1 MVNNISECV
10 KSISIA
16 TAYITMMRKT
26 TRLQIGVGLALVELQ
41 DVEKV
46 SLLQEGGLQGG
57 RLEFGYVVGKGDN
70 IVGKMS
76 SVRQKKPFDCVLSF
90 TDDDYVA
97 LYPVLVDQS
106 SYCSEDIAF
115 WRENPQYF
123 VFPRT

>member
-1 MVNNISECV
+1 MINNVSECV

-26 TRLQIGVGLALVELQ
+26 TRLQIGIGLAFVELQ

-46 SLLQEGGLQGG
+46 PLLQEGGLQGG

-90 TDDDYVA
+90 TDDDQVS

-106 SYCSEDIAF
+106 SYRSEDIAF
-115 WRENPQYF
+115 RGENPQYL
-123 VFPRT
+123 VFPRA

>member
-1 MVNNISECV
+1 MINNVSECV

-46 SLLQEGGLQGG
+46 PLLQEGGLQGS
-57 RLEFGYVVGKGDN
+57 RLEFGYVVGEGDN

-76 SVRQKKPFDCVLSF
+76 SVRQKKPFDRILSF
-90 TDDDYVA
+90 TDDD
-97 LYPVLVDQS
+97 
-106 SYCSEDIAF
+106 
-115 WRENPQYF
+115 
-123 VFPRT
+123 

>member
-1 MVNNISECV
+1 MIKSISKCV

-26 TRLQIGVGLALVELQ
+26 TRLQIGVGLTLVELQ

-46 SLLQEGGLQGG
+46 PLLQEGGLQGG
-57 RLEFGYVVGKGDN
+57 RLELGYVVGKGDN

-90 TDDDYVA
+90 ADDD
-97 LYPVLVDQS
+97 
-106 SYCSEDIAF
+106 
-115 WRENPQYF
+115 
-123 VFPRT
+123 

>member
-1 MVNNISECV
+1 MIKNISKCV

-16 TAYITMMRKT
+16 TAYITMVRKT

-46 SLLQEGGLQGG
+46 PLLQEGGLQGG
-57 RLEFGYVVGKGDN
+57 RLELGYVVGKGDN

-90 TDDDYVA
+90 ADDD
-97 LYPVLVDQS
+97 
-106 SYCSEDIAF
+106 
-115 WRENPQYF
+115 
-123 VFPRT
+123 